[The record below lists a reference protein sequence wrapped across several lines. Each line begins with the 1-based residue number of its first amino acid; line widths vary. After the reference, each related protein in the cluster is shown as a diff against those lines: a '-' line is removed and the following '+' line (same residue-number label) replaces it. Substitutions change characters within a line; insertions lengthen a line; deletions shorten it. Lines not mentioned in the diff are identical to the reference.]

1 MVADLWRVDVGAH
14 TFDHAGSLVAE
25 DHRQRI
31 AQRSAD
37 HLEIGMAKARRPH
50 PDHHIAR
57 RRIAD
62 GHMLD
67 DKRCASLMEHGGT
80 VS

>member
-1 MVADLWRVDVGAH
+1 MVADFGVSTSTPDA
-14 TFDHAGSLVAE
+14 FDDAGRLVSE

-37 HLEIGMAKARRPH
+37 HLEIGVAKARRPH
-50 PDHHIAR
+50 SDHHVAR

-67 DKRCASLMEHGGT
+67 DKRCAGPMEHGGT